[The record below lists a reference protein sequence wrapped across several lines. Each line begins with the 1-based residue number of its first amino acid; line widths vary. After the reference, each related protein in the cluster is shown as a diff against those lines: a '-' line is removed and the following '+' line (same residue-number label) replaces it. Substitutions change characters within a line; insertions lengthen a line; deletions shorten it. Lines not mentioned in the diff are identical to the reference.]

1 MARTA
6 MIRARITPDLK
17 EEVEFILKRLGLTTT
32 EAINI
37 FFSQVKLQRGLPFEV
52 KIPTSKL
59 VAAKQLEPSY
69 KDHSLIGSFKD
80 RRECHIE
87 PDWLLVYKV
96 NRKEKIII
104 FERTGSHPDIFE

>member
-6 MIRARITPDLK
+6 MIRARITPGLK

-52 KIPTSKL
+52 KIPNKATLKTFKKTDESKEL
-59 VAAKQLEPSY
+59 VKC
-69 KDHSLIGSFKD
+69 KDLDDMFKKLA
-80 RRECHIE
+80 I
-87 PDWLLVYKV
+87 
-96 NRKEKIII
+96 
-104 FERTGSHPDIFE
+104 